1 MRMLR
6 AMFVGM
12 AILALGSMRVWG
24 QMSGIPDEARLTQ
37 QQQNKLLLA
46 NRQKRMVADTN
57 RMAVLI
63 NGLQT
68 QMSHST
74 PGTFMSVDM
83 IKQADE
89 IEKLALDL
97 KNRLKG
103 ID

>member
-6 AMFVGM
+6 VTFAGM
-12 AILALGSMRVWG
+12 AILALGSMWVRG
-24 QMSGIPDEARLTQ
+24 QVSSIPNEARLTQ

-68 QMSHST
+68 QMPIRRREH
-74 PGTFMSVDM
+74 PYQW
-83 IKQADE
+83 I
-89 IEKLALDL
+89 
-97 KNRLKG
+97 
-103 ID
+103 